1 MEAKTNEVAKR
12 TASDRDTSAEMP
24 TAPTAVAKTADEKTK
39 ELSEQWLELARIGQ
53 QTAIETLRE
62 FVETVEKA
70 VPLSSGGLT
79 KQREIVNS
87 GLELA
92 QAMVRA
98 QYNALRGI
106 VHSAVL
112 VNVEVDTD
120 VSVDVDVAS
129 RKLTA

>member
-1 MEAKTNEVAKR
+1 MPAAK
-12 TASDRDTSAEMP
+12 
-24 TAPTAVAKTADEKTK
+24 TAVAKTADEKTK
-39 ELSEQWLELARIGQ
+39 ELSEQWLELARTGQ
-53 QTAIETLRE
+53 ETAIETLRE

-70 VPLSSGGLT
+70 VPLRGGGLA

-87 GLELA
+87 GLELT

-98 QYNALRGI
+98 QYGALRGI

-120 VSVDVDVAS
+120 VTVDVDVAS
-129 RKLTA
+129 RKLKA

>member
-1 MEAKTNEVAKR
+1 
-12 TASDRDTSAEMP
+12 MP
-24 TAPTAVAKTADEKTK
+24 
-39 ELSEQWLELARIGQ
+39 
-53 QTAIETLRE
+53 LRG
-62 FVETVEKA
+62 
-70 VPLSSGGLT
+70 GGLT

-87 GLELA
+87 GLEMA

-120 VSVDVDVAS
+120 VAVDVDVAS
-129 RKLTA
+129 RKSAA